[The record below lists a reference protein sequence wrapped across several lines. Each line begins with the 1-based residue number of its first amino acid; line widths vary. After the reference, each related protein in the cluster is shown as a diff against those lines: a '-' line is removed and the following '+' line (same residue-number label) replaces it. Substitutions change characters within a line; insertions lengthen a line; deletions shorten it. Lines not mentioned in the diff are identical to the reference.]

1 MSKLQ
6 PIQLCSPPTTKM
18 LEQQILAQFD
28 QDSFIASYDLMLHSK
43 YYDFGPEL
51 IGRYLNAIMNGAP
64 VAPLAANAN
73 LALDFISSDGFVNA
87 ILKMKNTEPFGK
99 LSAFFSTFILEAVAD
114 VRVKSKNLD
123 LLAEMLV

>member
-43 YYDFGPEL
+43 YYDFSPEL
-51 IGRYLNAIMNGAP
+51 IGRYFNAIMNGVP

-87 ILKMKNTEPFGK
+87 ILKMKGTEPFAK
-99 LSAFFSTFILEAVAD
+99 LSAFFSAFILESVAD
-114 VRVKSKNLD
+114 RQEKNKNLD
-123 LLAEMLV
+123 LLVEVIG

>member
-1 MSKLQ
+1 
-6 PIQLCSPPTTKM
+6 M

-87 ILKMKNTEPFGK
+87 ILKMKGTEPFGK

-123 LLAEMLV
+123 LLAEILG